1 MHPLTST
8 GGMHLSAQPRT
19 GPTGERRISRRPLAA
34 GPQVDPAARDGGS
47 AFPPVGAPMLSAAAR
62 RDSPA
67 AADGLP
73 GRAFAPVAVEDDEV
87 ELAVADGVTAAPAP
101 APTPG
106 PELVPPRLPQIGLSL
121 QRLDRLHPAVRTR
134 GAALL
139 ELCSHS
145 GLAILVSQGMR
156 TWEEQD
162 ALYAKG
168 RTIPPLGPKYFV
180 TRAKGGQS
188 YHNFG
193 LAFDIVVLDAV
204 TKAGWDDNHPGWR
217 RAGALGKSVGLAWG
231 GEWARLKDLPHYQYT
246 GGLSLP
252 QCRDLYPSGLDEL
265 WRRVT

>member
-1 MHPLTST
+1 MISYTV
-8 GGMHLSAQPRT
+8 
-19 GPTGERRISRRPLAA
+19 RRGDTLGRI
-34 GPQVDPAARDGGS
+34 
-47 AFPPVGAPMLSAAAR
+47 AR
-62 RDSPA
+62 RFYGDAGRYPLIVA
-67 AADGLP
+67 ANRIPDPDRLVV
-73 GRAFAPVAVEDDEV
+73 GRKLVIPD
-87 ELAVADGVTAAPAP
+87 LAVADGATAAPAP
-101 APTPG
+101 APAPR
-106 PELVPPRLPQIGLSL
+106 PDLVPPRLPQIGLSL

-180 TRAKGGQS
+180 TRARGGQS

-204 TKAGWDDNHPGWR
+204 TKAGWDDDHPGWR
-217 RAGALGKSVGLAWG
+217 MAGALGKSVGLEWG
-231 GEWARLKDLPHYQYT
+231 GGWAKLKDLPHYQYT

>member
-1 MHPLTST
+1 MISYIV
-8 GGMHLSAQPRT
+8 
-19 GPTGERRISRRPLAA
+19 RRGDTLGRI
-34 GPQVDPAARDGGS
+34 
-47 AFPPVGAPMLSAAAR
+47 AR
-62 RDSPA
+62 RFYGDAGRYPLIVA
-67 AADGLP
+67 ANRIPDPDRLAV
-73 GRAFAPVAVEDDEV
+73 GRKLVIPD
-87 ELAVADGVTAAPAP
+87 LAVAERVTAAPAP
-101 APTPG
+101 ADPARPD
-106 PELVPPRLPQIGLSL
+106 LVPPRLPQIGLSL

-180 TRAKGGQS
+180 TRARGGQS

-204 TKAGWDDNHPGWR
+204 TKAGWDDDHPGWQI
-217 RAGALGKSVGLAWG
+217 AGALGKSVGLEWG
-231 GEWARLKDLPHYQYT
+231 GNWARLKDLPHFQYT

-252 QCRDLYPSGLDEL
+252 QCREFYPSGLDEL
-265 WRRVT
+265 WRRVA

>member
-1 MHPLTST
+1 MISYTV
-8 GGMHLSAQPRT
+8 
-19 GPTGERRISRRPLAA
+19 RRGDTLGRI
-34 GPQVDPAARDGGS
+34 
-47 AFPPVGAPMLSAAAR
+47 AR
-62 RDSPA
+62 RFYGDTGRYSLIVA
-67 AADGLP
+67 ANRIPDPDRLVV
-73 GRAFAPVAVEDDEV
+73 GRKLVIPD
-87 ELAVADGVTAAPAP
+87 LAVADGVTAAPAP

-168 RTIPPLGPKYFV
+168 RTIPPLGPKNFV

-265 WRRVT
+265 WRHVT